1 LEFHAPFGKRRAIST
16 MTVTA
21 IPLRPHFAKAFSG
34 ARAVVPGRVVAATIL
49 ALALL
54 GGTYALVLAQVSG
67 DRGIAPTAANAD
79 IEVRGVAVDVTADN
93 PEKAR
98 SEAWRQAQRL
108 AWAKAGGPKIPDAQL
123 DSIVSAIVIEKE
135 RLGPKRYI
143 AILGVVFDRQRA
155 GRFLGG
161 PAETARS
168 APMLVIPV
176 VAIGGTFTTFELRN
190 AWQRAWAEFN
200 PGTSRIDYVRPSGAG
215 RDSLLINF
223 GQTTRRSR
231 TWWQTMLDQYG
242 AADVVMPFARL
253 EHSFPGGPINGTF
266 TARYGPDNILL
277 ESFTLEADSAE
288 ELPAMLSQAVER
300 MDAIFTRALAAGN
313 LRPDPTLRMASGG
326 EIDPAIQRLIE
337 IGEVVKQRE
346 AATLAAVASD
356 AVESANAPRI
366 ETQTVMTAPATTAR
380 PVVVQ
385 FATPDA
391 SVFDAS
397 LSAVRSAP
405 GVRGITVTSTAVG
418 GTSVMSVTFGGT
430 QEELA
435 AALQA
440 RGFTV
445 RQGQNALA
453 ISR

>member
-1 LEFHAPFGKRRAIST
+1 
-16 MTVTA
+16 MTA
-21 IPLRPHFAKAFSG
+21 LASPSRPQFAKAFSG
-34 ARAVVPGRVVAATIL
+34 LRLRLPSRMGAGAVL

-67 DRGIAPTAANAD
+67 DRGIAPTAASAD
-79 IEVRGVAVDVTADN
+79 IEVRGIAVDVTADT

-98 SEAWRQAQRL
+98 SEAWREAQRK
-108 AWAKAGGPKIPDAQL
+108 AWEKTGGPKLPDGQL

-135 RLGPKRYI
+135 RLGPRRYI
-143 AILGVVFDRQRA
+143 ATLGVVFDRQRA

-161 PAETARS
+161 AEQATRS

-176 VAIGGTFTTFELRN
+176 MASGGAFTTFELRN

-200 PGTSRIDYVRPSGAG
+200 PGASRIDYIRPSGAG

-231 TWWQTMLDQYG
+231 TWWRTTLDQYG
-242 AADVVMPFARL
+242 AADVVMAFARL
-253 EHSFPGGPINGTF
+253 EHSFPGGPIKGTF
-266 TARYGPDNILL
+266 TARYGPDSAELA
-277 ESFTLEADSAE
+277 SFALEAAGPD
-288 ELPAMLSQAVER
+288 ELPAMLADAVAR
-300 MDAIFTRALAAGN
+300 MDTIFAAGLAEGK

-337 IGEVVKQRE
+337 IGRAVQARD
-346 AATLAAVASD
+346 AAARAAAAAAAS
-356 AVESANAPRI
+356 ASEAPRI
-366 ETQTVMTAPATTAR
+366 ELQPVITAPPSVAVRTI
-380 PVVVQ
+380 VVQ

-391 SVFDAS
+391 AAFDGG
-397 LSAVRSAP
+397 LGAVRGVA
-405 GVRGITVTSTAVG
+405 GVRGVSVTSTAVG
-418 GTSVMSVTFGGT
+418 GTSVMSVSFGGT

-440 RGFTV
+440 RGYTV